1 MPDMLLER
9 FEFSMKELSMLK
21 CGYVDFEHFFE
32 NFAKFFGYFFLHSL
46 SALLLWFGL

>member
-46 SALLLWFGL
+46 SAVLL